1 MPKKSHNQRLQPT
14 NGTKRYDR
22 RTDVRTDKMI
32 IIGLGMMT
40 DILLETGT
48 LVLFIYIFNGDAIE
62 MQEKTYGTINFNWIK
77 IIFLK

>member
-1 MPKKSHNQRLQPT
+1 
-14 NGTKRYDR
+14 
-22 RTDVRTDKMI
+22 MI

-40 DILLETGT
+40 DILLETAA
-48 LVLFIYIFNGDAIE
+48 LVLCIYIFNGDAIE